1 MQRPAR
7 KRAAATLDDLGGAAK
22 KVAFVRDDAR
32 ALASA
37 APSKSQLKAALAVPF
52 DALPAPATGN
62 VAEAVL
68 SRLASDCVVGA
79 TAGADGRTVRAGVV
93 LGLGAVTRA
102 LRQGRLSAVMLA
114 REPQPMLV
122 AHVAAVAAPCGVP
135 VCVLPCGSAQLG
147 QPFALLRAAAVGLRS
162 AEFGEDHAL
171 VRAVERAGRSEGH
184 GSGLQ
189 NS

>member
-102 LRQGRLSAVMLA
+102 L
-114 REPQPMLV
+114 
-122 AHVAAVAAPCGVP
+122 
-135 VCVLPCGSAQLG
+135 
-147 QPFALLRAAAVGLRS
+147 
-162 AEFGEDHAL
+162 
-171 VRAVERAGRSEGH
+171 
-184 GSGLQ
+184 
-189 NS
+189 

>member
-68 SRLASDCVVGA
+68 SRLAS
-79 TAGADGRTVRAGVV
+79 TAWSERRRAP
-93 LGLGAVTRA
+93 T
-102 LRQGRLSAVMLA
+102 
-114 REPQPMLV
+114 
-122 AHVAAVAAPCGVP
+122 AAPCARASYSV
-135 VCVLPCGSAQLG
+135 SA
-147 QPFALLRAAAVGLRS
+147 PSRARC
-162 AEFGEDHAL
+162 D
-171 VRAVERAGRSEGH
+171 RAG
-184 GSGLQ
+184 
-189 NS
+189 

>member
-1 MQRPAR
+1 MSVQERDPCPHR
-7 KRAAATLDDLGGAAK
+7 ILDDLGGAAK

-68 SRLASDCVVGA
+68 SRLASDCVVRA

-184 GSGLQ
+184 ERTSK
-189 NS
+189 